1 MRIIGAKIFKI
12 MCKELKWWE
21 INFHT
26 AHDLLGV
33 VFPHYIFLQMNTW
46 LCRHFRCAGGLQ
58 SAGLRFAATATLHSY
73 YRKWLW
79 SVTERDGLTSECSY
93 GRLRS
98 AWLSFVSLHPVDSSV
113 FQCSLCG
120 VSPEIF
126 ICDGI
131 TLSFQKRFRIGT
143 KAKADEGDPLNEGL
157 QVSRRFSVHNMIYW
171 FYLIIAYSTSKS
183 HLWENIDWMR
193 L

>member
-1 MRIIGAKIFKI
+1 MQKYLRSCAKNSND
-12 MCKELKWWE
+12 E
-21 INFHT
+21 IKLIST

-93 GRLRS
+93 GRFRS

-120 VSPEIF
+120 VSPEIV

-131 TLSFQKRFRIGT
+131 TLSFQKRFRIGM
-143 KAKADEGDPLNEGL
+143 KAKADEGDPLKGCRLVGFFRCRIWFTDFIWLLLIQPVNL
-157 QVSRRFSVHNMIYW
+157 IYER
-171 FYLIIAYSTSKS
+171 I
-183 HLWENIDWMR
+183 
-193 L
+193 